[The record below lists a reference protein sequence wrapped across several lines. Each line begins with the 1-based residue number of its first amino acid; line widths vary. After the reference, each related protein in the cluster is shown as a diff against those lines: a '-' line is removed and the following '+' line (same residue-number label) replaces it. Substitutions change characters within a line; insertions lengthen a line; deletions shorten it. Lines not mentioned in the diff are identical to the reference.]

1 PVAMAAKVIEESQK
15 HHDWEEFSRVNL
27 MEGGSLQRYYPL
39 HDDARGEYE
48 EWRKTNQL
56 ENRS

>member
-1 PVAMAAKVIEESQK
+1 MASKVIEESQK
-15 HHDWEEFSRVNL
+15 HHDWEEFSRAKL

-48 EWRKTNQL
+48 EWRKTNRL